1 MVDNCLVDKGLP
13 QVLRPSDVFSE
24 VPGVACCWRA
34 SNVDA
39 ADTFFL
45 LAWCLTER
53 KADDI
58 FKRASVLDI

>member
-1 MVDNCLVDKGLP
+1 MVDNCLVDNGLP

-45 LAWCLTER
+45 FSL
-53 KADDI
+53 
-58 FKRASVLDI
+58 VLDQTKGQ